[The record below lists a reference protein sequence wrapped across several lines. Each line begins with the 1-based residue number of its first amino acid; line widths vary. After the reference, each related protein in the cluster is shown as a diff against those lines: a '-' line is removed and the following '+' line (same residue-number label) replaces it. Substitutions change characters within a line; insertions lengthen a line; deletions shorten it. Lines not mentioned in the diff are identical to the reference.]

1 MKKLRREAH
10 IGNFSTEANHQQQQH
25 HYLLVFLLLP
35 LQQNMNFEKLVI
47 IAEGHFLC
55 ALFLFLC
62 RSNSLPNAHTHS
74 TATVYHLV
82 LLLAFVIEIGK
93 GDVSSLPL
101 SSGDMLRTIF
111 SPFLLSFPRIS

>member
-1 MKKLRREAH
+1 
-10 IGNFSTEANHQQQQH
+10 
-25 HYLLVFLLLP
+25 
-35 LQQNMNFEKLVI
+35 MNFEKLVI
-47 IAEGHFLC
+47 IAEGYFLC

-101 SSGDMLRTIF
+101 SSFLPKDLIDIYRYISMDDF
-111 SPFLLSFPRIS
+111 SVENTN

>member
-10 IGNFSTEANHQQQQH
+10 IGNFSTEANHQQQH
-25 HYLLVFLLLP
+25 HYLLVLSLLS

-47 IAEGHFLC
+47 IAEGYFLC

-74 TATVYHLV
+74 TATIYHLV

>member
-10 IGNFSTEANHQQQQH
+10 IGNFSTEANHQQQH
-25 HYLLVFLLLP
+25 HYLLELLLLP

-55 ALFLFLC
+55 VLFLFLC

-93 GDVSSLPL
+93 GDVSSLP
-101 SSGDMLRTIF
+101 
-111 SPFLLSFPRIS
+111 PF